1 MSITVIK
8 FGGTSVAN
16 IERIKNVADII
27 KNKKKK
33 DNSKFVV
40 VVSAMAGVTN
50 DLVQKSKSISKNFSK
65 EEYDVLLSSGEQ
77 VTSALLAA
85 SLLEKN
91 IQARSMLSWQIPIVT
106 EGQHKNSRIL
116 SVNSKA
122 ILNYLDMNYV
132 VVIPGFQGISEKMRI
147 STIGRGGSD
156 ASAVAV
162 AKALDADR
170 CEIYTDVEGIFT
182 TNPEICDK
190 AKKIEK
196 ISYDEILEMSS
207 LGAKVMQSSS
217 VQKAMM
223 NDIEIF
229 VKSTFFP
236 EKSGTQILSEDKISY
251 DKVITGVASSKDD
264 AKITLIGVKDKPGVA
279 SAIFK
284 PLNDQN
290 IIVDM
295 IVQNISADSKKTDV
309 TFTVKRDDMDKTK
322 NMLDNLKKDIG
333 YENLLTDN
341 KVAKVSIVGAGMITH
356 PGVAYKM
363 FNALSSKKINILVIS
378 TSEIRISVLVNDE
391 NVELAV
397 KTLHSAFELD

>member
-1 MSITVIK
+1 MK

-27 KNKKKK
+27 KNKKK
-33 DNSKFVV
+33 DSQRVV
-40 VVSAMAGVTN
+40 AVVSAMAGVTN
-50 DLVQKSKSISKNFSK
+50 DLVEKSKGISKNFSN

-77 VTSALLAA
+77 VTSALLSAC
-85 SLLEKN
+85 LLEKN
-91 IQARSMLSWQIPIVT
+91 IQARSMLAWQIPIVT

-132 VVIPGFQGISEKMRI
+132 VVIPGFQGISEKMRV

-156 ASAVAV
+156 ASAVAL

-223 NDIEIF
+223 NDVEIF
-229 VKSTFFP
+229 VKSTFSP
-236 EKSGTQILSEDKISY
+236 DKDGTQILSDDKISY
-251 DKVITGVASSKDD
+251 NQVITGIASTKDD

-333 YENLLTDN
+333 YENLLTDK

-363 FNALSSKKINILVIS
+363 FNALSSKNINILVIS
-378 TSEIRISVLVNDE
+378 TSEIRISVLVEDN

-397 KTLHSAFELD
+397 KTLHTAFELD

>member
-1 MSITVIK
+1 MK

-27 KNKKKK
+27 KNKKKN
-33 DNSKFVV
+33 NSKLVI

-50 DLVQKSKSISKNFSK
+50 DLVQKSKDISNDFSN

-77 VTSALLAA
+77 VTSALLSAC
-85 SLLEKN
+85 LLEKN
-91 IQARSMLSWQIPIVT
+91 IQARSMLAWQIPIVT

-116 SVNSKA
+116 SVNSRA

-132 VVIPGFQGISEKMRI
+132 VVIPGFQGISEKMRV

-156 ASAVAV
+156 ASAVAL

-229 VKSTFFP
+229 VKSTFSP
-236 EKSGTQILSEDKISY
+236 EQSGTQILPEDKISY
-251 DKVITGVASSKDD
+251 DQVITGIASTKDD

-295 IVQNISADSKKTDV
+295 IVQNISANSKKTDV

-363 FNALSSKKINILVIS
+363 FNALSLKNINILVIS
-378 TSEIRISVLVNDE
+378 TSEIRISVLVNDR

>member
-1 MSITVIK
+1 MK
-8 FGGTSVAN
+8 FGGTSIAN

-27 KNKKKK
+27 KNKKKN
-33 DNSKFVV
+33 NSKLVI

-50 DLVQKSKSISKNFSK
+50 DLVQKSKDISDDFSN

-77 VTSALLAA
+77 VTSALLSAC
-85 SLLEKN
+85 LLEKN
-91 IQARSMLSWQIPIVT
+91 IQARSMLAWQIPIVT

-132 VVIPGFQGISEKMRI
+132 VVIPGFQGISEKMRV

-156 ASAVAV
+156 ASAVAL

-170 CEIYTDVEGIFT
+170 CEIYTDVQGIFT

-229 VKSTFFP
+229 VKSTFSP
-236 EKSGTQILSEDKISY
+236 EQSGTQILHEDKISY
-251 DKVITGVASSKDD
+251 DQVITGIASSKDD

-322 NMLDNLKKDIG
+322 NMLENLKKDIG

-363 FNALSSKKINILVIS
+363 FNSLSLKNINILVIS
-378 TSEIRISVLVNDE
+378 TSEIRISVLVNE
-391 NVELAV
+391 RNVKLAV

>member
-1 MSITVIK
+1 MK
-8 FGGTSVAN
+8 FGGTSVAD
-16 IERIKNVADII
+16 IDRIKNVADII
-27 KNKKKK
+27 KSKKK
-33 DNSKFVV
+33 DSQKLVV

-50 DLVQKSKSISKNFSK
+50 DFVEKSKAISKNFSN

-77 VTSALLAA
+77 VTSALLSAC
-85 SLLEKN
+85 LIEN
-91 IQARSMLSWQIPIVT
+91 NVQARSMLAWQIPIVT

-122 ILNYLDMNYV
+122 ILNYLNMDYV
-132 VVIPGFQGISEKMRI
+132 VVVPGFQGVSKEMRV

-156 ASAVAV
+156 ASAVAL
-162 AKALDADR
+162 AKALNADQ
-170 CEIYTDVEGIFT
+170 CEIYTDVEGVYT

-223 NDIEIF
+223 NDVEIY
-229 VKSTFFP
+229 VKSTFSP
-236 EKSGTQILSEDKISY
+236 DKGGTQILSEDKISY
-251 DKVITGVASSKDD
+251 DQVITGVASTKDD

-322 NMLDNLKKDIG
+322 TMLDKLKKDIG
-333 YENLLTDN
+333 FENLLTDN
-341 KVAKVSIVGAGMITH
+341 NVAKVSIVGAGMITH

-363 FNALSSKKINILVIS
+363 FNALSSKNINILVIS
-378 TSEIRISVLVNDE
+378 TSEIRISVLVSDK

-397 KTLHSAFELD
+397 KTLHSAFELDKI

>member
-1 MSITVIK
+1 MK

-16 IERIKNVADII
+16 IDRIKNVADII
-27 KNKKKK
+27 KSKKK
-33 DNSKFVV
+33 DSVKLVV

-50 DLVQKSKSISKNFSK
+50 DLVEKSKAISKNFSD

-77 VTSALLAA
+77 VTAAFLAA
-85 SLLEKN
+85 SLKDKD
-91 IQARSMLSWQIPIVT
+91 IQARSMLAWQIPIVT

-116 SVNSKA
+116 SINSKS
-122 ILNYLDMNYV
+122 IINYLNMDYV
-132 VVIPGFQGISEKMRI
+132 VVVPGFQGITEKMRI

-156 ASAVAV
+156 ASAVAL
-162 AKALDADR
+162 AKALNADR

-182 TNPEICDK
+182 TNPEICEK

-223 NDIEIF
+223 NDVEVF
-229 VKSTFFP
+229 VKSTFSP
-236 EKSGTQILSEDKISY
+236 NKSGTQILSEDKISY
-251 DKVITGVASSKDD
+251 DQVITGVAYSKDD

-290 IIVDM
+290 ILVDM
-295 IVQNISADSKKTDV
+295 IVQNISADNKKTDV
-309 TFTVKRDDMDKTK
+309 TFTVKRDDMETAK
-322 NMLDNLKKDIG
+322 NIIENLKKDIIF
-333 YENLLTDN
+333 ENLLTDK
-341 KVAKVSIVGAGMITH
+341 KVSKVSIVGAGMITH

-363 FNALSSKKINILVIS
+363 FNALSSQNINILVIS
-378 TSEIRISVLVNDE
+378 TSEIRISVLVDDKNAE
-391 NVELAV
+391 PAV
-397 KTLHSAFELD
+397 KILHSAFELD

>member
-1 MSITVIK
+1 MK

-16 IERIKNVADII
+16 IDRIKNVADII
-27 KNKKKK
+27 KSKKK
-33 DNSKFVV
+33 DSVKLVV

-50 DLVQKSKSISKNFSK
+50 DLVEKSKAISKNFSD

-77 VTSALLAA
+77 VTAAFLAA
-85 SLLEKN
+85 SLKDKD
-91 IQARSMLSWQIPIVT
+91 IQARSMLAWQIPIVT

-116 SVNSKA
+116 SINSKS
-122 ILNYLDMNYV
+122 IINYLNMGYV
-132 VVIPGFQGISEKMRI
+132 VVVPGFQGITEKMRI

-156 ASAVAV
+156 ASAVAL
-162 AKALDADR
+162 AKALNADR

-182 TNPEICDK
+182 TNPEICEK

-223 NDIEIF
+223 NDVEVF
-229 VKSTFFP
+229 VKSTFSP
-236 EKSGTQILSEDKISY
+236 NKSGTQILSENKISY
-251 DKVITGVASSKDD
+251 DQVITGVAYSKDD

-290 IIVDM
+290 ILVDM

-309 TFTVKRDDMDKTK
+309 TFTVKRDDMETAK
-322 NMLDNLKKDIG
+322 NIIENLKKDIIF
-333 YENLLTDN
+333 ENLLTDK
-341 KVAKVSIVGAGMITH
+341 KVSKVSIVGAGMITH

-363 FNALSSKKINILVIS
+363 FNALSSQNINILVIS
-378 TSEIRISVLVNDE
+378 TSEIRISVLVDDKNAE
-391 NVELAV
+391 PAV
-397 KTLHSAFELD
+397 KILHSAFELD

>member
-1 MSITVIK
+1 MK

-16 IERIKNVADII
+16 IDRIKNVADII
-27 KNKKKK
+27 KSKKK
-33 DNSKFVV
+33 DSVKLVV

-50 DLVQKSKSISKNFSK
+50 DLVEKSKAISKNFSD
-65 EEYDVLLSSGEQ
+65 EEYDVLLSTGEQ
-77 VTSALLAA
+77 VTAAFLAA
-85 SLLEKN
+85 SLKDKD
-91 IQARSMLSWQIPIVT
+91 IQARSMLAWQIPIVT

-116 SVNSKA
+116 SINSKS
-122 ILNYLDMNYV
+122 IINYLNMDYV
-132 VVIPGFQGISEKMRI
+132 VVVPGFQGITEKMRI

-156 ASAVAV
+156 ASAVAL
-162 AKALDADR
+162 AKALNADL

-182 TNPEICDK
+182 TNPEICEK

-223 NDIEIF
+223 NDVEVF
-229 VKSTFFP
+229 VKSTFSP
-236 EKSGTQILSEDKISY
+236 NKSGTQILSENKISY
-251 DKVITGVASSKDD
+251 DQVITGVAYSKDD

-290 IIVDM
+290 ILVDM
-295 IVQNISADSKKTDV
+295 IVQNISADNKKTDV
-309 TFTVKRDDMDKTK
+309 TFTVKRDDMDKAK
-322 NMLDNLKKDIG
+322 KIIENLKKDIIF
-333 YENLLTDN
+333 ENLLTDK
-341 KVAKVSIVGAGMITH
+341 KVSKVSIVGAGMITH

-363 FNALSSKKINILVIS
+363 FNALSSQNINILVIS
-378 TSEIRISVLVNDE
+378 TSEIRISVLVDDKNAE
-391 NVELAV
+391 PAV
-397 KTLHSAFELD
+397 KILHSAFELD